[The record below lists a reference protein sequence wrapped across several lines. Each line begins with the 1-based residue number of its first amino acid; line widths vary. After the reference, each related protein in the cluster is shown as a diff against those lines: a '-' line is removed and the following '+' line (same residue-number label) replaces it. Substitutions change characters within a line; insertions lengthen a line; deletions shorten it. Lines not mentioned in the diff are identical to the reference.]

1 MPSCPR
7 SQVIAPNEPGV
18 YHCYNRCVRRAFL
31 CGVDS
36 VTGQSF
42 EHRKEWIQLRLELL
56 AVSFGIE
63 VCDFAL
69 LDNHI
74 HLILRTRPEI
84 VAAWDDREVA
94 LRWWRI
100 CPTRRDERGEAPEP
114 LPCELNLWLDDRKQM
129 TELRGR
135 LSSISW
141 FMRLLCQKIARM
153 ANDEDQIRGKFWESR
168 FKAQPL
174 LDEQAVLAC
183 SMYVNLNPIRAG
195 KAQTPEESRF
205 TSVYERILAMKRARM
220 AAAGSAASGNGA
232 PQSAE
237 CDLWICK
244 LELTDRFLD
253 AGIEATEPGNGVT
266 PGQVNAFPSRRL
278 TNKGYLRMSEEQYL
292 SLLDWTGRQIR
303 GDMCGS
309 IPANLAPILDRL
321 GLNAAKLPELVSG
334 FAKTFHSAVGR
345 VDSMMA
351 FAQRIGRR
359 WIAGVRQ
366 AAVAFAS
373 AS

>member
-1 MPSCPR
+1 MPACPR
-7 SQVIAPNEPGV
+7 NQIIAANEVGI

-31 CGVDS
+31 CGFDP

-42 EHRKEWIQLRLELL
+42 EHRKQWIQLRLELL

-63 VCDFAL
+63 ICDFAL

-84 VAAWDDREVA
+84 VAAWNDREVA
-94 LRWWRI
+94 LRWWSI
-100 CPTRRDERGEAPEP
+100 CPTRRDEHGEAPEP
-114 LPCELNLWLDDRKQM
+114 LPCELDQWLSDHRRM

-141 FMRLLCQKIARM
+141 FMRLLCQKVARM
-153 ANDEDQIRGKFWESR
+153 ANREDGAVGKFWESR

-205 TSVYERILAMKRARM
+205 TSVYERILAMKRARL
-220 AAAGSAASGNGA
+220 AAASPSEHGSATSP
-232 PQSAE
+232 PQPAAE

-244 LELTDRFLD
+244 LEVAERF
-253 AGIEATEPGNGVT
+253 EEP
-266 PGQVNAFPSRRL
+266 
-278 TNKGYLRMSEEQYL
+278 
-292 SLLDWTGRQIR
+292 
-303 GDMCGS
+303 
-309 IPANLAPILDRL
+309 
-321 GLNAAKLPELVSG
+321 
-334 FAKTFHSAVGR
+334 
-345 VDSMMA
+345 
-351 FAQRIGRR
+351 
-359 WIAGVRQ
+359 
-366 AAVAFAS
+366 
-373 AS
+373 